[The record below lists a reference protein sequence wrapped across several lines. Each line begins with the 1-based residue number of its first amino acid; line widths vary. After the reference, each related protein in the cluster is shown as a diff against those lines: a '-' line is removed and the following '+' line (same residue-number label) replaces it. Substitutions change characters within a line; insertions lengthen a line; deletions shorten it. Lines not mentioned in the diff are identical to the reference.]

1 MFLCIYTQDL
11 PFNTPQGLICHTTQL
26 NVFFLHC
33 IRCIHETSI
42 ASHCPGICFYIN
54 EYLLKCLYTPDK
66 RLKAGLERKKEE
78 NETSVSI

>member
-1 MFLCIYTQDL
+1 MYIYTGFAIQY
-11 PFNTPQGLICHTTQL
+11 PTRVSMPYNTTKR
-26 NVFFLHC
+26 FFLHC
-33 IRCIHETSI
+33 IRCVHETSI

-78 NETSVSI
+78 NETSRVL